1 MSIQVEVSLRIPS
14 VKNPMMDENGYPLD
28 HASIRFIT
36 SITVPAIPKPG
47 TTLQLSTSSGKTFS
61 CDVVRA
67 DWSEDKELFVVSCK
81 YSNRSIPPDEY
92 GALVNDADW
101 RMRPLI

>member
-14 VKNPMMDENGYPLD
+14 VKNPMLDENGYPLD

-36 SITVPAIPKPG
+36 RITVPAIPKPG
-47 TTLQLSTSSGKTFS
+47 TTLNLSTSSGKAFN

-67 DWSEDKELFVVSCK
+67 DWSEEKEMFVVSCK
-81 YSNRSIPPDEY
+81 YANRSIPAEDCA
-92 GALVNDADW
+92 ALYHDPEWQV
-101 RMRPLI
+101 RPLV